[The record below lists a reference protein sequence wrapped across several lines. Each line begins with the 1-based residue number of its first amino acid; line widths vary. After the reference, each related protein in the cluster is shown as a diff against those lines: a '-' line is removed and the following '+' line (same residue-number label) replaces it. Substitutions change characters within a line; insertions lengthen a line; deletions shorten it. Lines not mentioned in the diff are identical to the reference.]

1 MILLVDAG
9 NTRIKWAVLGDGA
22 LQSGTAVLR
31 HDGVQ
36 DIASLATVWA
46 ALPVP
51 QRLLVASVAGPDF
64 GAHIGAWSRKSWG
77 LDPEFVTAL
86 PRGFGVTNAYT
97 EPQRLGVDRW
107 LALVAA
113 RQLVTGAAC
122 IVDCGT
128 ALTVDV
134 MTQAGEHLGGLII
147 PGLGLMRRAL
157 LENTAGIETA
167 IGGISHGKVSLLA
180 KDTRSGV
187 MGGTLYATVAVIDRI
202 VQDVTDAIGAGL
214 ICVLTG
220 GDADTVCPL
229 LPAEFRYRYEPELVL
244 KGLAIVAGAKP

>member
-9 NTRIKWAVLGDGA
+9 NTRIKWAGLHGA
-22 LQSGTAVLR
+22 VLQSGPAVLR
-31 HDGVQ
+31 RDGAQ
-36 DIASLATVWA
+36 DVDALATAWA

-64 GAHIGAWSRKSWG
+64 SARVEAWARKFWG
-77 LDPEFVTAL
+77 IEPEFVSA
-86 PRGFGVTNAYT
+86 RARAFGIANAYS

-113 RQLVTGAAC
+113 RRLVAGAVC
-122 IVDCGT
+122 VVDCGT

-134 MTQAGEHLGGLII
+134 LAQDGEHLGGLII

-157 LENTAGIETA
+157 LEKTAGIEA
-167 IGGISHGKVSLLA
+167 ALIAAPSREEVSLLA

-187 MGGTLYATVAVIDRI
+187 MGGTLYAAVAVIDRI
-202 VQDVTDAIGAGL
+202 VHDVTEALGVEL
-214 ICVLTG
+214 TCVLTG
-220 GDADTVCPL
+220 GDAEAVRSL
-229 LPAEFRYRYEPELVL
+229 LPAAFLHEPELVL
-244 KGLAIVAGAKP
+244 KGLAVVAEAPE